1 MGHKQG
7 RTVWSVILWARALL
21 QHPPP
26 SSSLGSH
33 GRAPTAS
40 PDAPAVLLLT
50 AALRTSLTALPVQCY
65 TYSHGLF
72 YPLDCALPEDASAL
86 LIPTSPVSAQS
97 GLNKPWPAAWM
108 VLSIGQLGL
117 LLQITLT

>member
-1 MGHKQG
+1 MVSDSVGQSSA
-7 RTVWSVILWARALL
+7 TTPSAVILPWFSR
-21 QHPPP
+21 PG
-26 SSSLGSH
+26 SDSLPRCP
-33 GRAPTAS
+33 GRAPLDRGPPHIS
-40 PDAPAVLLLT
+40 V
-50 AALRTSLTALPVQCY
+50 TALPVQCY